1 MKTTFHVYGRDN
13 YPVSHNLVNIDEDQL
28 LQKIKERRIDF
39 NEHEVLRVEQDDEGL
54 ADASY

>member
-13 YPVSHNLVNIDEDQL
+13 YPVSHDLVNIDEDQL

-39 NEHEVLRVEQDDEGL
+39 NEMRIFFG
-54 ADASY
+54 